1 MAQQLCGQEEQV
13 RALECVTGL
22 LFEDLSPCRLQFT
35 LFLWVLALNGLFG
48 GYFNY
53 QITKTVGLD
62 TIMIIAIV
70 LFVAFFLSGAYMLWH
85 NVSVFTRSPF
95 SVNA

>member
-1 MAQQLCGQEEQV
+1 M
-13 RALECVTGL
+13 TGL
-22 LFEDLSPCRLQFT
+22 LFEDLSLSLCRLQFT

-62 TIMIIAIV
+62 AIMVIAIV

-85 NVSVFTRSPF
+85 NVSACPVFTQSPF